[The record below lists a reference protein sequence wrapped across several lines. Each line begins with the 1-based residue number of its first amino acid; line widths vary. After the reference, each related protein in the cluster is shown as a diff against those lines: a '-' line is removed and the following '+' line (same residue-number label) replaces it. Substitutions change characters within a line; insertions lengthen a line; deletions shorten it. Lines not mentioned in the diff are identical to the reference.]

1 MNPRR
6 RALKAMD
13 GRRVEMSARI
23 VKRHAEGTISA
34 IRHVRV
40 DDMPT
45 KFAMVMPS
53 DGYPKMAVR
62 IGLNITAEG
71 DDYFLVGDRVRYT
84 VLMDGS
90 GAFPTALDLQKFIDD
105 GQRS

>member
-1 MNPRR
+1 M
-6 RALKAMD
+6 AAQ
-13 GRRVEMSARI
+13 I
-23 VKRHAEGTISA
+23 VKRHAEGTIRA

-45 KFAMVMPS
+45 KFAMVMPN
-53 DGYPKMAVR
+53 DGYPTMAVR

-84 VLMDGS
+84 VLMDGA
-90 GAFPTALDLQKFIDD
+90 GAFPKAQDLQKFTNDR
-105 GQRS
+105 QRS

>member
-1 MNPRR
+1 M
-6 RALKAMD
+6 
-13 GRRVEMSARI
+13 GARTE
-23 VKRHAEGTISA
+23 KRHAEGTISA

-45 KFAMVMPS
+45 KFAMVMPN
-53 DGYPKMAVR
+53 DGYPRMAVR

-84 VLMDGS
+84 VLMDEA
-90 GAFPTALDLQKFIDD
+90 GAYPRVQDLQKFIDE